1 MSDNPLIDTPER
13 EERTR
18 HRAYLLWQ
26 EDGCP
31 DGRDKEFWERADF
44 LIRMEDSKGA
54 GQLPNPATQNEPIP
68 GVQVEEAR
76 IQENYGEFPDRLA
89 DQGDRRQTPMTRE
102 EMHESQHG
110 KTPPTRGDALKA

>member
-44 LIRMEDSKGA
+44 LIRMEDSEGA
-54 GQLPNPATQNEPIP
+54 GQLPNPATQNQPIP
-68 GVQVEEAR
+68 GSVVQGSVECMQRSQPACGVRRCEHSSGVPSPA
-76 IQENYGEFPDRLA
+76 YG
-89 DQGDRRQTPMTRE
+89 
-102 EMHESQHG
+102 
-110 KTPPTRGDALKA
+110 

>member
-1 MSDNPLIDTPER
+1 MSNNPLIDTPEH

-18 HRAYLLWQ
+18 LRAYLLWQ

-44 LIRMEDSKGA
+44 LIRMEDSEGA
-54 GQLPNPATQNEPIP
+54 GQLPNPATQNKPIP

-89 DQGDRRQTPMTRE
+89 DQGDRRQTPMTRG
-102 EMHESQHG
+102 EMHES
-110 KTPPTRGDALKA
+110 